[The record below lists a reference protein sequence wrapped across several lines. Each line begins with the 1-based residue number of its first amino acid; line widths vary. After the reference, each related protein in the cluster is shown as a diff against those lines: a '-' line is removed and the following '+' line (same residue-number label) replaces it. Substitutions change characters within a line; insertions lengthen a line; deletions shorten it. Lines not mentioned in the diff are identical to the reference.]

1 MSEQAKKLL
10 IPVLNQDDENPPPV
24 QQTETDLSVSKGE
37 DNEQATDV
45 QQDET
50 KDPETM
56 SGRTAAL
63 IEERG
68 GIESAAGTVV
78 QTIQEDKFLRALQS
92 YFRIKSSYDTAFTRK
107 KNKII
112 RNTNISLREKKER
125 VDNIK
130 MKCVLCKRN
139 VGTLFSH
146 KGKHYRAICGDR
158 AQPCNLNIDL
168 EAGSIINIL
177 SSLEMMQQ
185 VYLEDVTNIM
195 KAKLDLLFN
204 FKSED
209 EVLAEFEQINESLKA
224 NNKIIKHYTDLR
236 DDMIESEEKREKLE
250 DLDNGIN
257 VLIEEFKKLIAQYK
271 KEKQIAVLK
280 EAMELQQTKLAPLL
294 AERTKTRYAYN
305 EIEQN
310 PHDET
315 FHLVQK
321 KYLKNKL
328 EDVIQPAK
336 IITNKIT
343 KK

>member
-24 QQTETDLSVSKGE
+24 QQTETELSVSKGE
-37 DNEQATDV
+37 DNEEGSNV
-45 QQDET
+45 QQDQSQQ
-50 KDPETM
+50 PETM

-92 YFRIKSSYDTAFTRK
+92 YFRIKSSYDSAFTRK

-125 VDNIK
+125 VNNIK

-158 AQPCNLNIDL
+158 VQPCNLNIDL

-257 VLIEEFKKLIAQYK
+257 VLIEEFKKLITQYK

-343 KK
+343 KN

>member
-10 IPVLNQDDENPPPV
+10 IPVLNQDDEIPSPV
-24 QQTETDLSVSKGE
+24 QQTETDVSVTKEEQGE
-37 DNEQATDV
+37 DEQPD
-45 QQDET
+45 DES
-50 KDPETM
+50 KQPETI

-92 YFRIKSSYDTAFTRK
+92 YFRIKSSYDNAFTRK

-112 RNTNISLREKKER
+112 RNSNISLRDKKER
-125 VDNIK
+125 VENIQ

-146 KGKHYRAICGDR
+146 KGKHYRAICADK

-168 EAGSIINIL
+168 EAGSIINII
-177 SSLEMMQQ
+177 SSLEMMRE
-185 VYLEDVTNIM
+185 VYLGDVTNIM

-209 EVLAEFEQINESLKA
+209 QVLSEFEQINESLKA
-224 NNKIIKHYTDLR
+224 NNKIIKHYTDLK
-236 DDMIESEEKREKLE
+236 DDMIESDEKREKLA
-250 DLDNGIN
+250 DLDNGIT
-257 VLIEEFKKLIAQYK
+257 VLIEEFKKLITQYK

-294 AERTKTRYAYN
+294 AERTKTRYAYCA
-305 EIEQN
+305 IEQN

-315 FHLVQK
+315 YHLVQK

-336 IITNKIT
+336 IVTNKIT
-343 KK
+343 K